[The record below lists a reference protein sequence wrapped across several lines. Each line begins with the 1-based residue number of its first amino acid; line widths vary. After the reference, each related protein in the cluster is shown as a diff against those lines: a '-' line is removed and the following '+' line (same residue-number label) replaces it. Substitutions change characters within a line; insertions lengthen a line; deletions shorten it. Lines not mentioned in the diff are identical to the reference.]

1 MTTVEKISLALSNK
15 NFTLFKE
22 GLFGFLDSAG
32 DRLNLK

>member
-22 GLFGFLDSAG
+22 GLFEFLDSAG
-32 DRLNLK
+32 YRKILK